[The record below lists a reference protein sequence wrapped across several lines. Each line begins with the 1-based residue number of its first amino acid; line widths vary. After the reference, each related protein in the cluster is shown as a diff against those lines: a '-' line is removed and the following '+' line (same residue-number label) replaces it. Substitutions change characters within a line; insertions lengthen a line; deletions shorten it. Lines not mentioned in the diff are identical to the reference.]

1 MAEPSPKPKPW
12 QWLRRY
18 RIWEANRK
26 DFLYPE
32 NSLEPERADGETK
45 RDETMRRRPDDK
57 S

>member
-26 DFLYPE
+26 DFVYPE
-32 NSLEPERADGETK
+32 NSLEPELRDDKAK
-45 RDETMRRRPDDK
+45 RYERVRRRPDDE

>member
-1 MAEPSPKPKPW
+1 MAEPSPKPKSW

-32 NSLEPERADGETK
+32 NSIEPEL
-45 RDETMRRRPDDK
+45 RDEKANRDEAVRRQPDDK

>member
-1 MAEPSPKPKPW
+1 MAQPSPKPKSW

-32 NSLEPERADGETK
+32 NSLEPEL
-45 RDETMRRRPDDK
+45 RDDKASATRWSRRRPDDK

>member
-1 MAEPSPKPKPW
+1 MAQPNPKPRPWW

-32 NSLEPERADGETK
+32 NSLEPELRDDK
-45 RDETMRRRPDDK
+45 RDEVVQRRPDDK

>member
-26 DFLYPE
+26 DFVYPE
-32 NSLEPERADGETK
+32 NSLEPELRDDKVKREETV
-45 RDETMRRRPDDK
+45 RRRPDDE

>member
-1 MAEPSPKPKPW
+1 MAEPSPKPKSW

-32 NSLEPERADGETK
+32 NSIEPELRDDKAK
-45 RDETMRRRPDDK
+45 RDEAVRRQPDDK

>member
-1 MAEPSPKPKPW
+1 MAEPSLKPKPW

-32 NSLEPERADGETK
+32 NSLEPELRDDETK
-45 RDETMRRRPDDK
+45 RDQTVRRRPDDE

>member
-1 MAEPSPKPKPW
+1 MAQSSPKPKPW

-32 NSLEPERADGETK
+32 NSLEPEPADDEAKREETV
-45 RDETMRRRPDDK
+45 RRRPDDK

>member
-1 MAEPSPKPKPW
+1 MAQPSPKPKSW

-32 NSLEPERADGETK
+32 NALEPEPRDDEAKHGETV
-45 RDETMRRRPDDK
+45 RRRPDDK

>member
-1 MAEPSPKPKPW
+1 MAQPSPKLW

-26 DFLYPE
+26 DVLYPE
-32 NSLEPERADGETK
+32 NWLEPERREDDAK
-45 RDETMRRRPDDK
+45 RDEAVRRRPDDK